1 MIHYVT
7 TKDCNTSDRIWNI
20 LNPSFFNHV
29 ISQWLNSD
37 KTVTVFRISDFQLDN
52 SFFIQDNNNWI
63 TNLAVKNVEDFSF
76 SNSYNSLFCL
86 DFKIDA

>member
-1 MIHYVT
+1 MIHYVM
-7 TKDCNTSDRIWNI
+7 TKI
-20 LNPSFFNHV
+20 FNHV

-63 TNLAVKNVEDFSF
+63 TNLAVKNVDDFSF
-76 SNSYNSLFCL
+76 SNS
-86 DFKIDA
+86 